1 MIGRLWWWAC
11 GGWQVVVGRWL
22 CACSVC
28 LQCVLAV
35 CACSVCLQ
43 CVLAVCACS
52 VCLQCVLAVYACSVC
67 LQCVLAVCACS
78 VCLQCVLAV
87 YACSVC
93 LQCVLAVC
101 ACSVRFLCLC
111 TCCSGGSLWSAVRWG
126 SGSLCAPSQPGE
138 GHCLECIPANQEAEW
153 TQFQGKVGSLQRL
166 PVPNWEL
173 NAAWLHGTGSTQ
185 GVIKHK
191 PNTCRQTDRLC
202 LENARHA
209 PLALQVPRAPALHDQ
224 PLQQL

>member
-1 MIGRLWWWAC
+1 MWGLAGCGGEQEGVGRLWWA
-11 GGWQVVVGRWL
+11 GG
-22 CACSVC
+22 
-28 LQCVLAV
+28 
-35 CACSVCLQ
+35 
-43 CVLAVCACS
+43 
-52 VCLQCVLAVYACSVC
+52 
-67 LQCVLAVCACS
+67 
-78 VCLQCVLAV
+78 
-87 YACSVC
+87 
-93 LQCVLAVC
+93 CVLAVC

-126 SGSLCAPSQPGE
+126 GGSLCAPSQPGE

-153 TQFQGKVGSLQRL
+153 TQFQGKVG
-166 PVPNWEL
+166 PNWEL
-173 NAAWLHGTGSTQ
+173 NAAWLHSTGSTQ

-202 LENARHA
+202 LENAEHA